1 MRNASAVA
9 HPVAHTSKRPHLVLV
24 CHRAPDTP
32 APLRQRVAAL
42 LAGLICGFV
51 LAALAAIVGGGSP
64 GASLGIAASL
74 GTVLVGVLAHA
85 RRVTV
90 RTRRLARARRVTPAE
105 TTLVVLDSARAA

>member
-9 HPVAHTSKRPHLVLV
+9 HPVAPTLERPRLVLV
-24 CHRAPDTP
+24 CHRAPGTP
-32 APLRQRVAAL
+32 APPRQRIAAL

-64 GASLGIAASL
+64 SAPLGIAVSL
-74 GTVLVGVLAHA
+74 GTVLVAVLAHA
-85 RRVTV
+85 RRVTA

-105 TTLVVLDSARAA
+105 TTPVSLDSAQAA